1 MKATE
6 LRQIIREEIS
16 KVLSEDKHPN
26 FQVGKRYMH
35 KRHGEFEVIELMRGQ
50 NTKVQFKK
58 EPKGETSI
66 IAGWSSEG
74 YPKIS

>member
-1 MKATE
+1 MKKSE
-6 LRQIIREEIS
+6 LKQIIREEIT
-16 KVLSEDKHPN
+16 KVLNEEKYPN
-26 FQVGKRYMH
+26 FQVGERYMH
-35 KRHGEFEVIELMRGQ
+35 KKYGEFEVIELMKGQ

-58 EPKGETSI
+58 EPKPSI